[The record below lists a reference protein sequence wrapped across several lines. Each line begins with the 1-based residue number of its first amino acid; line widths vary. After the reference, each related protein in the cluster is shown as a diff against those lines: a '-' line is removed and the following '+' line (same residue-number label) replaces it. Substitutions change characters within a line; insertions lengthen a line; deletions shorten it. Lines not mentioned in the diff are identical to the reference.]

1 MCQNKGNLTFVNFM
15 SLLSGWEMTIFS
27 LLCVSSI
34 FFLRKKV
41 TFSTP
46 IMHAKCNISWYFM
59 NMTLSFWIL
68 MRELQYFVLLT
79 LVAVFQFPK
88 KTKFNFAINLKKL
101 NQNWSSIF
109 DNNTDYKVLEVFR
122 RPTFAWGAK
131 SLTSARSLVFDGLWG
146 CLRFGLRR
154 YCCSFGGPSLA
165 TMLWASVVDSA
176 ATSSVHIRSPC
187 CTTVSCLFRNFRQHF
202 LKRGYFAILDS
213 NHIII

>member
-1 MCQNKGNLTFVNFM
+1 MQHFMVFHEHDFIILNLNERT
-15 SLLSGWEMTIFS
+15 
-27 LLCVSSI
+27 
-34 FFLRKKV
+34 
-41 TFSTP
+41 
-46 IMHAKCNISWYFM
+46 
-59 NMTLSFWIL
+59 
-68 MRELQYFVLLT
+68 
-79 LVAVFQFPK
+79 AVFCIPYISHCISFFKKSKIQFSHLEK
-88 KTKFNFAINLKKL
+88 NQIKTEFHFL
-101 NQNWSSIF
+101 
-109 DNNTDYKVLEVFR
+109 DNNTDYKILEVFR